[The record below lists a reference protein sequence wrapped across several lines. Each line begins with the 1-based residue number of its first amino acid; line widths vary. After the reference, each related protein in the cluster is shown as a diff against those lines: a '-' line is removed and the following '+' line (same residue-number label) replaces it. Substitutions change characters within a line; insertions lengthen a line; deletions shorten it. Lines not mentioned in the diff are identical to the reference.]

1 VTRSADRPQA
11 AGQKLQ
17 VKGGDV
23 LLYWLLYQKLFP
35 YYRLF
40 RIFRYLTFRT
50 VFASLTAL
58 LIGLLIGP
66 YVIEKLREFQIGQYI
81 REEGPLSHQ
90 KKSGTPTMGGVLIC
104 ISVLVPTLLWADLSN
119 PYVGLVMLS
128 TLAFGAIGFADDYI
142 KVVHRRNKGLT
153 ARAKLGLQFVASAGV
168 AIALVVMET
177 RGGYSTRLMVPF
189 AKRFRPDLVW
199 EWMGHIPHM
208 HWLVFV
214 PFVIFVMIVISGASN
229 AVNLTDGL
237 DGLAIGCTIIAAGAL
252 TVLTYV
258 SGHVV
263 FSDYLEL
270 QRMPMVSELTV
281 FCGSMVGASIGFLWY
296 NAHPAEVFMGDVGSL
311 ALGGAIGTV
320 AVVIKQELLLPFI
333 GGVFILEAL
342 SVMLQ
347 VGSYKLRNGKRIF
360 KMAPLHHHFELMG
373 WSESKVIARFWILA
387 LVFALFALTTLK
399 LR

>member
-1 VTRSADRPQA
+1 
-11 AGQKLQ
+11 
-17 VKGGDV
+17 

-35 YYRLF
+35 YFRPF

-50 VFASLTAL
+50 AFASLTAM
-58 LIGLLIGP
+58 LIALIIGP
-66 YVIEKLREFQIGQYI
+66 FVIEKLREFQIGQYI
-81 REEGPLSHQ
+81 REEGPKDHQ
-90 KKSGTPTMGGVLIC
+90 KKAGTPTMGGVLIC
-104 ISVLVPTLLWADLSN
+104 IAILLPTLLWADLSN
-119 PYVGLVMLS
+119 PFVWLIMGS

-142 KVVHRRNKGLT
+142 KVVKRRNLGLT
-153 ARAKLGLQFVASAGV
+153 ARAKMGYQILASV
-168 AIALVVMET
+168 AISIALIAMQMQ
-177 RGGYSTRLMVPF
+177 GMYSTKLSVPF
-189 AKRFRPDLVW
+189 VKRLQPDFAIQALR
-199 EWMGHIPHM
+199 HIPHFG
-208 HWLVFV
+208 LLAFL
-214 PFVIFVMIVISGASN
+214 PFVVFTVLLIVFSSN

-270 QRMPMVSELTV
+270 QRMPLVGELSI

-320 AVVIKQELLLPFI
+320 AVAIKQELLLPFI
-333 GGVFILEAL
+333 GGIFVLEAL
-342 SVMLQ
+342 SVILQ
-347 VGSYKLRNGKRIF
+347 VGSYKLRKKRIF

-373 WSESKVIARFWILA
+373 WSESKVITRFWIGA
-387 LVFALFALTTLK
+387 LVFALLALTTLK